1 LEILELKA
9 EKRQS
14 TGKGESRSL
23 RREGKIP
30 AVLYGPDTQPVY
42 FSINEHEF
50 ITLLKN
56 AQSSQQLI
64 KIDTGDGEQQA
75 AMIKELQTKP
85 VTEEILHI
93 DFYKVDMNRK
103 IRVRVPIIVKGKS
116 IGVELGGL
124 LQIVR
129 RKLEVLCLPLEIPES
144 IEIDVTDLD
153 VGDSV
158 HVEDISLQGD
168 IEIPA
173 DVNFTVI
180 TVLAPKKEEVVE
192 EEEEEEEGLEEEGA
206 EEEPSDEES
215 ADKEQK

>member
-1 LEILELKA
+1 MEILELKA

-144 IEIDVTDLD
+144 IEIDITDLN

-158 HVEDISLQGD
+158 HVEDISLQDD
-168 IEIPA
+168 IEIQA

-206 EEEPSDEES
+206 EEESSEDES
-215 ADKEQK
+215 ADEEKK

>member
-64 KIDTGDGEQQA
+64 KIDTGDGEPQA

-168 IEIPA
+168 LEIPA

>member
-23 RREGKIP
+23 RREGRIP
-30 AVLYGPDTQPVY
+30 AVLYGPDAQSVS

-50 ITLLKN
+50 TTLLKN

-75 AMIKELQTKP
+75 VMIKELQTKP

-116 IGVELGGL
+116 IGVELGGI

-144 IEIDVTDLD
+144 IEIDITDLN

-168 IEIPA
+168 VEIPA
-173 DVNFTVI
+173 DVNFTVL

-206 EEEPSDEES
+206 EEEASDEES

>member
-1 LEILELKA
+1 MEILELKA